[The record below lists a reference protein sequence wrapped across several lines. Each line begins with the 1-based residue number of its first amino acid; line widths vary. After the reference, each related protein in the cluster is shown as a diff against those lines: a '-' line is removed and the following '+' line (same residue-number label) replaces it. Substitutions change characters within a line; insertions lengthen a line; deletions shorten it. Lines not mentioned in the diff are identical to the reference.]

1 MRRVASHWAFRAD
14 VSVKPEALLAVR
26 NERERLAELAVRDE
40 VARVAKKRALLEAE
54 RVDGAERAGGQLG
67 VLEPELLLD
76 AVGER
81 RVGIGVAGAQA
92 PRDLAHGRLL
102 VLRRRLRDAVERR
115 GRVTGQVEPELARE
129 HVAQRDGA
137 ELRER

>member
-1 MRRVASHWAFRAD
+1 MRRVASHWAFRD
-14 VSVKPEALLAVR
+14 VPVKPEALLSLGTSD
-26 NERERLAELAVRDE
+26 EGLAELAVRDE
-40 VARVAKKRALLEAE
+40 VAGVTEERALLEAE
-54 RVDGAERAGGQLG
+54 RVDGAERAGRQLR

-92 PRDLAHGRLL
+92 PRELAHGRLL
-102 VLRRRLRDAVERR
+102 VLRGGFATLSSDA
-115 GRVTGQVEPELARE
+115 GGVTGQVEAELARE

-137 ELRER
+137 QLRER